1 LRNQVKSVMNPDGLY
16 DLLMDAATAPQM
28 EALSAQGL
36 VTLREVAS
44 PERRQRLLDALHR
57 LLPELLDELLE
68 KVEDEGK
75 ATAELQ
81 ILNGILA
88 RLHRSKDETVAPGW
102 ADPLRLLNSIHR
114 HHPPFEAPLLPL
126 SVPWLFA
133 AGHGD
138 PSLLSE
144 LRREMASADQVD
156 MLVSFITWSG
166 VRRLLDVLHAL
177 TAIGADGQP
186 RVCIRVLTTTYIG
199 ATELKAV
206 QSLAE
211 LPGVEVRISLDGR
224 RTRLHAKAWVIHR
237 NSGFGTAF
245 VGSANLTGAA
255 LMGGLE
261 WTVRFTQAGQGELF
275 ESSKAHF
282 ETLWNDPEFQ
292 AFDPQNPEHAQKLQ
306 AALTEEGQH
315 GTPDAARTWFD
326 LQPKTYQQEMLDRL
340 QAERRHQRTRNL
352 LVAATGTGKTV
363 VAAFDYRNLA
373 RERGG
378 LPRLLFVAHRK
389 EIILQ
394 AQETYRQVLR
404 ESNFGELLADGQTP
418 TTFDHVFATI
428 QSVESRGILARFG
441 PGHWH
446 VVVIDEC
453 HHITAHA
460 FDAFARAIQPA
471 ILLGL
476 TATPERADGASIA
489 PYFHMRPDGSPAVEL
504 RLWEALDQQLLAPF
518 EYYGVA
524 DETDFA
530 DVRWNQA
537 GEVADLDRI
546 LTGNHIRAR
555 RVIDAFE
562 KYASDAQHVRTLGF
576 CVSVAHAEFMAD
588 QFQKAGFKAQAVTG
602 GTDRELRER
611 IPGLLGR
618 GELTAVF
625 TCDLYNEGVDLP
637 DVDTLLLLRP
647 TQSPVLFQ
655 QQIGRGLRLAKD
667 KTSCLIMD
675 FVGRY
680 RETFRFDRLLQ
691 PLTGLARR
699 QLIEEAEAGFPTLP
713 PGCLIQFEKVARER
727 VLENLRRVTAQN
739 WRRITGEFRA
749 YLALPGKR
757 NPTLG
762 AFLSDQGL
770 ELADLYRPQE
780 PSGWTGLRRTAGM
793 DLGEPGPRESWLGK
807 RFGDLLHADDP
818 KYLQLWRKVAQPT
831 CEYQTL
837 DGLDQRRTQMLA
849 YQLYPDTK
857 DIFGG
862 PAFLRRLHEHPHM
875 AAELGDMATWLDDI
889 SVLEARPLPGAPAH
903 WPLHLHAAYDIREI
917 LTAVQW
923 LRPDRRAP
931 FQSGVLPLK
940 EERIELLFVTL
951 DKREGY
957 HTGIAYHDYA
967 ISRDLF
973 HWQTQNSAGPD
984 TAAGS
989 RYMESGENGWGFQL
1003 FVREDKGRPY
1013 RALGAVRKISVEGD
1027 RPMSITWQLEVPLP
1041 AEMFRS
1047 FGVLRGA

>member
-1 LRNQVKSVMNPDGLY
+1 MRPDGLY
-16 DLLMDAATAPQM
+16 DLLMDAATAPRF
-28 EALSAQGL
+28 EDLAAQGL
-36 VTLREVAS
+36 ATLSEVPG
-44 PERRQRLLDALHR
+44 PERRQRLMDALQD
-57 LLPELLDELLE
+57 LLPELLDEALE
-68 KVEDEGK
+68 GVEGADRA
-75 ATAELQ
+75 ATELQ
-81 ILNGILA
+81 LLNGILA
-88 RLHRSKDETVAPGW
+88 RLRRPEDASPAPGW
-102 ADPLRLLNSIHR
+102 ADPLRLLSSIHR

-133 AGHGD
+133 AGHGN

-166 VRRLLDVLHAL
+166 VRRLLDVLHTL
-177 TAIGADGQP
+177 TAVGADGSP
-186 RVCIRVLTTTYIG
+186 RVRIRVLTTTYIG

-206 QSLAE
+206 QALAE

-224 RTRLHAKAWVIHR
+224 RTRLHAKAWLIHR
-237 NSGFGTAF
+237 RSGFGTAF

-275 ESSKAHF
+275 EAGKAHF
-282 ETLWNDPEFQ
+282 ETLWNDPEFV
-292 AFDPQNPEHAQKLQ
+292 AFDPRNPEHARQLQ
-306 AALTEEGQH
+306 AALAEEGH
-315 GTPDAARTWFD
+315 HDAQGVQGASRTWFD

-378 LPRLLFVAHRK
+378 LPRLLFVAHRR
-389 EIILQ
+389 EILLQ

-404 ESNFGELLADGQTP
+404 ESAFGEVLADGQNP
-418 TTFDHVFATI
+418 AAYDHVFATI
-428 QSVESRGILARFG
+428 QSVESRGLLARFG

-446 VVVIDEC
+446 MVVIDEC

-460 FDAFARAIQPA
+460 FDAFARTVQPA

-518 EYYGVA
+518 EYYGVV
-524 DETDFA
+524 DETDYA
-530 DVRWNQA
+530 EVRWSQA

-546 LTGNHIRAR
+546 LTGNHLRAR
-555 RVIDAFE
+555 RIIDAFA
-562 KYASDAQHVRTLGF
+562 KYASDAHRTRTLGF

-588 QFQKAGFKAQAVTG
+588 QFRKAGFRALAVTG
-602 GTDRELRER
+602 GTAREVRER
-611 IPGLLGR
+611 IPGRLAR
-618 GELTAVF
+618 GELTVVL

-655 QQIGRGLRLAKD
+655 QQIGRGLRLARD

-680 RETFRFDRLLQ
+680 QETFRFDRLLQ
-691 PLTGLARR
+691 TLTGLARR
-699 QLIEEAEAGFPTLP
+699 QLIEEAETGFPTLP
-713 PGCLIQFEKVARER
+713 PGCSIQFEKVARDR
-727 VLENLRRVTAQN
+727 VLENLRKVTAQT
-739 WRRITGEFRA
+739 WRRITAEFRA
-749 YLALPGKR
+749 YLALPGHR
-757 NPTLG
+757 NPALG
-762 AFLSDQGL
+762 AFLRDQGL
-770 ELADLYRPQE
+770 ELADLYRPQDQ
-780 PSGWTGLRRTAGM
+780 SGWTALRRAANM
-793 DLGEPGPRESWLGK
+793 DLGDPGPREGWLGK
-807 RFGDLLHADDP
+807 RFGDLLHTDDP
-818 KYLQLWRKVAQPT
+818 DYLQLWRKAADPACAFQA
-831 CEYQTL
+831 L
-837 DGLDQRRTQMLA
+837 DSLDQRRLQMLA
-849 YQLYPDTK
+849 FQLYPDSK
-857 DIFGG
+857 DLFDG
-862 PAFLRRLHEHPHM
+862 PAFLRRLRGHPRM
-875 AAELGDMATWLDDI
+875 AEELSDVATWLDEA
-889 SVLEARPLPGAPAH
+889 SVLEARPLPGAPGH
-903 WPLHLHAAYDIREI
+903 WPLRLHAAYDIREI

-940 EERIELLFVTL
+940 DEQIELLFVTL

-957 HTGIAYHDYA
+957 HAGIAYHDYA

-984 TAAGS
+984 TAAGR
-989 RYMESGENGWGFQL
+989 RYLESGANGWGFQL

-1013 RALGAVRKISVEGD
+1013 RALGAVRKVSVEGD
-1027 RPMSITWQLEVPLP
+1027 RPMSITWKLEVPLP
-1041 AEMFRS
+1041 SEMFRA